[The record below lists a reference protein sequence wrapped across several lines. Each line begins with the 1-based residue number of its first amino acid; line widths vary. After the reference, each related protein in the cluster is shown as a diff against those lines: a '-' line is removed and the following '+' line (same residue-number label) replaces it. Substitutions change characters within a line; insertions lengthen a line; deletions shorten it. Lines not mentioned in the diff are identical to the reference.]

1 MSKGW
6 QVSGAQTRFLV
17 LMQMVSHLSPVLH
30 LVFILDPDLSYLSF
44 DSAQVLNL
52 LKNIGYFTV

>member
-1 MSKGW
+1 
-6 QVSGAQTRFLV
+6 
-17 LMQMVSHLSPVLH
+17 MVSHLSPVLH

-44 DSAQVLNL
+44 DSTRVLNL